1 MTFNTTC
8 LCVFGSVNSFPVDS
22 PCLYPKY
29 HPAEPFRQLLS
40 IDWLGGWNDRST
52 SYAYVQ
58 ILIIISTFY
67 RRSFFFFFFLPFQFL
82 FIFPSFS
89 RIYVCLWFP
98 CSRRSSEAR
107 IGGTRKLKLEIN
119 IFERRNFVFSK
130 NSRLKSQGKK
140 NSAMSRRRRRRTL
153 RRCRPRD
160 FSSRAIDYVIKRI
173 EVTGRVALGAGS
185 RAQKSTGVPRP
196 QASVARHLLRH
207 VLCDANFSPRTS
219 PPYRF
224 FSLARKSNNDL
235 EKSLTF

>member
-22 PCLYPKY
+22 PCPHPKY

-67 RRSFFFFFFLPFQFL
+67 RRSFFFFFLPFQFL

-89 RIYVCLWFP
+89 RIYVCLWLL

-107 IGGTRKLKLEIN
+107 IGGTRKLKLETN
-119 IFERRNFVFSK
+119 KYFRGKKLCLFEEFSIKKPEREKWRHVATPTQTYAASLSSTRFFLACMRDRLCHQKNRSRWESRARCRKSCPEVDGCPATAGLGRETSPSARLLRREFLPANFVPLIVSFL
-130 NSRLKSQGKK
+130 SREE
-140 NSAMSRRRRRRTL
+140 ATMTW
-153 RRCRPRD
+153 
-160 FSSRAIDYVIKRI
+160 
-173 EVTGRVALGAGS
+173 
-185 RAQKSTGVPRP
+185 
-196 QASVARHLLRH
+196 
-207 VLCDANFSPRTS
+207 
-219 PPYRF
+219 
-224 FSLARKSNNDL
+224 
-235 EKSLTF
+235 KSL